1 MFLSS
6 SKHWLIV
13 VYTGAY
19 EVELIPD
26 PKHTTSLSKKNQ
38 AFWLR
43 YSHRHNCPCKHRRT
57 LRRYCRTPLRQKWKF
72 PRVCQSLAAIGIV
85 SSCGAV
91 VPGILR
97 QFHAGKI
104 LAYSFPLSYD
114 IGTSVRHEISFE
126 VFSVAVF
133 TTHGA
138 GGYSTDVERI
148 AGAYVQGIVSS
159 EIMCMQRL

>member
-1 MFLSS
+1 MRSRCS
-6 SKHWLIV
+6 GDSAPV
-13 VYTGAY
+13 
-19 EVELIPD
+19 
-26 PKHTTSLSKKNQ
+26 
-38 AFWLR
+38 
-43 YSHRHNCPCKHRRT
+43 PCRED
-57 LRRYCRTPLRQKWKF
+57 
-72 PRVCQSLAAIGIV
+72 IGIFI
-85 SSCGAV
+85 S
-91 VPGILR
+91 
-97 QFHAGKI
+97 
-104 LAYSFPLSYD
+104 LSYD